1 MDLFQS
7 RRYIIQGVFI
17 LVILIYLLRL
27 FYMQVVDKNYKQ
39 LANSNSLRRV
49 TVYPARGLIYDRKQ
63 RLVLYNKA
71 EYDLMV
77 LPIQVTP
84 FDTAELAKV
93 LNVDVSYV
101 KKTLVKARKA
111 SPYKPYTFL
120 KGIQADQF
128 QSVRESLFQFGGFY
142 SQVRT
147 VRSYPYVAAAHVLGY
162 IGEVSPK
169 QLERLGSYYR
179 QGDYIGITGIE
190 ESYEEILR
198 GNKGVRYMLVDVNN
212 REQGSFAEGKYDT
225 IASPGLNVV
234 SSIDIELQQ
243 YGEKL
248 MQNKI
253 GSIVAIEPST
263 GEVLAMVSS
272 PSYDPGLLSGK
283 DRGKNFKVLYADPN
297 KPLFNRSVKAPY
309 PPGST
314 FKPLMAAI
322 GKKFSVTTFS
332 AVAVQPFISVTVN
345 S

>member
-128 QSVRESLFQFGGFY
+128 QS
-142 SQVRT
+142 
-147 VRSYPYVAAAHVLGY
+147 
-162 IGEVSPK
+162 
-169 QLERLGSYYR
+169 
-179 QGDYIGITGIE
+179 
-190 ESYEEILR
+190 
-198 GNKGVRYMLVDVNN
+198 
-212 REQGSFAEGKYDT
+212 
-225 IASPGLNVV
+225 
-234 SSIDIELQQ
+234 
-243 YGEKL
+243 
-248 MQNKI
+248 
-253 GSIVAIEPST
+253 
-263 GEVLAMVSS
+263 
-272 PSYDPGLLSGK
+272 
-283 DRGKNFKVLYADPN
+283 
-297 KPLFNRSVKAPY
+297 
-309 PPGST
+309 
-314 FKPLMAAI
+314 
-322 GKKFSVTTFS
+322 
-332 AVAVQPFISVTVN
+332 
-345 S
+345 